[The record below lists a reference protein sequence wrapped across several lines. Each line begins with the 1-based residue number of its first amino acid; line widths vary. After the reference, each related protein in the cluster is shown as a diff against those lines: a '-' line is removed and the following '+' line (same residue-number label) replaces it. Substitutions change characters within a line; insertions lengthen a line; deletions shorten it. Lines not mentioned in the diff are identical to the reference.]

1 MHVSTPRVDVLSGL
15 KDESCLGDVHRYCD
29 ARFLAWFHEKLTKR
43 GFRIN
48 AVENVEKAMK
58 QVVHALSMRAK
69 GRSARCTREAW
80 AATQRRGRNHG
91 RQRRGRNHGRLED
104 ISSIGFHSALC
115 ETAWPELAERPK
127 KARTHT

>member
-1 MHVSTPRVDVLSGL
+1 MHVNTPCVDVLSGL

-29 ARFLAWFHEKLTKR
+29 ARFWFHEKLTKR

-80 AATQRRGRNHG
+80 AATQRSGSKGCGHKF
-91 RQRRGRNHGRLED
+91 RREFIMN
-104 ISSIGFHSALC
+104 
-115 ETAWPELAERPK
+115 
-127 KARTHT
+127 THTVLSSHQHVNQSVSQFHRGPPALTGNKGLSE

>member
-1 MHVSTPRVDVLSGL
+1 MHVNTPCVDVLSGL

-29 ARFLAWFHEKLTKR
+29 ARFWFHEKLTKR

-80 AATQRRGRNHG
+80 AATQRSGSKGRGHNYSKG
-91 RQRRGRNHGRLED
+91 
-104 ISSIGFHSALC
+104 I
-115 ETAWPELAERPK
+115 
-127 KARTHT
+127 HTNT

>member
-1 MHVSTPRVDVLSGL
+1 MHVNTPCVDVLSGL

-29 ARFLAWFHEKLTKR
+29 ARFWFHEKLTKR

-80 AATQRRGRNHG
+80 AATQRSGSKGCGHNYSKG
-91 RQRRGRNHGRLED
+91 
-104 ISSIGFHSALC
+104 ISQQSVSFIAVL
-115 ETAWPELAERPK
+115 LLLL
-127 KARTHT
+127 